1 MCQEDTAAGRV
12 KIVTFDLS
20 DLSNINAAMQKV
32 LTCYGHVDIVINNGG
47 LSYRGSIEETS
58 LDVDMAVMNVNY
70 FGQVAVTKGKL
81 DGVWTSYDVNGNK
94 IASGNYSN
102 GTKTGKWFFWSGSSL
117 NEVDYSNNNI
127 ANIKTW
133 KQDAT
138 IANN

>member
-1 MCQEDTAAGRV
+1 MKNLLIICAFLFSGIIYSQENKPKLEAIGQSV
-12 KIVTFDLS
+12 KATYYHENGKVQQEGTF
-20 DLSNINAAMQKV
+20 V
-32 LTCYGHVDIVINNGG
+32 
-47 LSYRGSIEETS
+47 
-58 LDVDMAVMNVNY
+58 
-70 FGQVAVTKGKL
+70 KGKL